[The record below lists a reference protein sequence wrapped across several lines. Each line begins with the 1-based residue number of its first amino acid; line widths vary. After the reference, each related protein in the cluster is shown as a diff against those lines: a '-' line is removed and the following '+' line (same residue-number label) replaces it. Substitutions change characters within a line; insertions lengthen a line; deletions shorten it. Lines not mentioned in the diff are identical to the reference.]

1 MPPEAPPPAPPE
13 AEAPEEE
20 KTFTLTTGVGFRAAL
35 RLQDPENPKKIFGD
49 QWFDELYVE
58 PRFSGRVT
66 DVVGWA
72 ANFQASGNTV
82 TGLEVRTLDLY
93 GQLDFADEFHIWA
106 GRLLT
111 PSDRSNFSGPWFISP
126 WTYPGVYFGGPYI
139 GPRGTEE
146 LGRDVGGVVWGDIGE
161 GKFKYYLGVMDLD
174 GNPGDPELFSQSPLY
189 SARLGYAFIGSEPGF
204 YGSSTYYGS
213 QDIVA
218 IGAAVQYQKDHTL
231 FGEDAMGNIV
241 PAIQDDLVEIN
252 ADILAEFNLAGAG
265 TLSFEGAYYYF
276 DGDTMPMDH
285 HFFVLASYLTPENVG
300 IGKLQPL
307 VRYQQ
312 AMNDDTDQTISQFDV
327 VLSYVMKDY
336 FAKLALAYTHSEVSD
351 LEGATDQNLI
361 QIGFQIQQ

>member
-1 MPPEAPPPAPPE
+1 MMPAEEPPPAP
-13 AEAPEEE
+13 ADAAPAEEE
-20 KTFTLTTGVGFRAAL
+20 ETFTLTTGVGFRAAL
-35 RLQDPENPKKIFGD
+35 RLQDSENPKKIFGD

-66 DVVGWA
+66 KEVGWA
-72 ANFQASGNTV
+72 ANFQASGGTV
-82 TGLEVRTLDLY
+82 QGLEVRTLDLY

-111 PSDRSNFSGPWFISP
+111 PSDRSNFSGPWFMSP

-146 LGRDVGGVVWGDIGE
+146 LGRDTGAVVWGDVGE
-161 GKFKYYLGVMDLD
+161 GMFKYYLGVMDLD
-174 GNPGDPELFSQSPLY
+174 GNPGDPAPFSQSPLY
-189 SARLGYAFIGSEPGF
+189 SARLAYAFIGKEPGF

-218 IGAAVQYQKDHTL
+218 IGAAVQYQNDYTI
-231 FGEDAMGNIV
+231 FDEDGM
-241 PAIQDDLVEIN
+241 PAVRDDLLEIN
-252 ADILAEFNLAGAG
+252 ADILAEFNLGGAG
-265 TLSFEGAYYYF
+265 TLTFEGAYYYF
-276 DGDTMPMDH
+276 DTDAMPMDH
-285 HFFVLASYLTPENVG
+285 HFFVLASYLTPEMIG

-336 FAKLALAYTHSEVSD
+336 FAKLALAYTHANVSD
-351 LEGATDQNLI
+351 LGGGTDQNLI